1 MAYHKGGKTS
11 KHGGRKGGKRGGS
24 TRKGGRK
31 HGGTRKNTGGK
42 RGGSVMS
49 SAVSVA
55 HKALLPYVMYKA
67 QKHQQKRVGAR
78 KSRSTRRRR

>member
-1 MAYHKGGKTS
+1 MAYHKGGKT
-11 KHGGRKGGKRGGS
+11 RKVRGGS
-24 TRKGGRK
+24 KSRKGGRK
-31 HGGTRKNTGGK
+31 HGGSKSRTHRVR
-42 RGGSVMS
+42 RGGSVVS
-49 SAVSVA
+49 SAVGVA